1 MWISHI
7 IYILIGRVAMAVP
20 RRSRFAESC
29 THPAKRDRCFPPP
42 IAERQR
48 LPNVGIICIG
58 DSFALHFPRFGRSW
72 TAAPKLALGP
82 CLIYDTRQTKE
93 GRQAA
98 EPAYSKV
105 FMLWFSSNAG
115 NSYWVALPGTSMSL
129 ERSWTTLDKSCPV
142 SGLGKDCS
150 LVRTCMG
157 GDSSSGAWTWSDDQP
172 LAWCGL
178 PRIASGSAQLWCE
191 GERFWGCPDLRRRQ
205 RDENADCGD
214 SEHLWECV
222 LTMVNLCPALWT
234 AASQGT
240 LLTS

>member
-1 MWISHI
+1 MLQYRYSCKFPTSSIFSSA
-7 IYILIGRVAMAVP
+7 G
-20 RRSRFAESC
+20 SRWRYPVGAASAESC

-142 SGLGKDCS
+142 SGLGIKT
-150 LVRTCMG
+150 V
-157 GDSSSGAWTWSDDQP
+157 
-172 LAWCGL
+172 
-178 PRIASGSAQLWCE
+178 LW
-191 GERFWGCPDLRRRQ
+191 
-205 RDENADCGD
+205 
-214 SEHLWECV
+214 
-222 LTMVNLCPALWT
+222 
-234 AASQGT
+234 
-240 LLTS
+240 